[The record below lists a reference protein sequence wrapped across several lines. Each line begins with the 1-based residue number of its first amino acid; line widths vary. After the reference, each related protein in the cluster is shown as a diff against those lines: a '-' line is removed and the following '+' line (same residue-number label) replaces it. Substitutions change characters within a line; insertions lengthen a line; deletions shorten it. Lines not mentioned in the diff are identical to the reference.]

1 MKRLD
6 VFDPAMCC
14 STGLCGT
21 DVDARLVQFAADLD
35 WLRGQGVQVQRFNLS
50 QEPMAFVKHEGVKE
64 IVTRTHGKGLPALV
78 ADGELVCEGR
88 YPSRSELAAF
98 VELDAKPSL
107 KGRADVPLTVA
118 GNAKAKSDDS
128 CCGPKGCC

>member
-1 MKRLD
+1 MKRLE

-35 WLRGQGVQVQRFNLS
+35 WLRSQGAQVQRFNLS
-50 QEPMAFVKHEGVKE
+50 REPLEFVKHEGVKE
-64 IVTRTHGKGLPALV
+64 IVMRTHGKGLPAVV
-78 ADGELVCEGR
+78 AGGELVSQGR

-98 VELDAKPSL
+98 VQLDAS
-107 KGRADVPLTVA
+107 
-118 GNAKAKSDDS
+118 
-128 CCGPKGCC
+128 GPKGSHADVALAVAANDKSKAEDSNCGPTGCC

>member
-1 MKRLD
+1 MKRLE

-21 DVDARLVQFAADLD
+21 DVDPKLVQFAADLD

-50 QEPMAFVKHEGVKE
+50 QEPMAFVKHEGVRQ
-64 IVTRTHGKGLPALV
+64 IVVQTHGKGLPV
-78 ADGELVCEGR
+78 VVVDGELVSQAR

-98 VELDAKPSL
+98 VELDAKEL
-107 KGRADVPLTVA
+107 RERHADVALTVA
-118 GNAKAKSDDS
+118 TTDKAKTGGS
-128 CCGPKGCC
+128 CCGPTGCC